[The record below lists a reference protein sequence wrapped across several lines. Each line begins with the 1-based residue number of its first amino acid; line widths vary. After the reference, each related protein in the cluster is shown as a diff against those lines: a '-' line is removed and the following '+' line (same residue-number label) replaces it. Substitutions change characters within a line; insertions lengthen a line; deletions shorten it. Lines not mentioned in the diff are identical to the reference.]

1 VLRMAREKSFTMIQ
15 PETKDALSKLTH
27 TARGSVAAASME
39 YGRIRKEPLFY
50 ALDGM
55 LRYAK
60 AYRVRFEG
68 PLAEDY
74 VLGPEWLAVVQGL
87 RGLLNGDGA
96 VAMET
101 GRSSDSKDNGVCE
114 EIFWHAMK
122 AAGFTE
128 EDL

>member
-1 VLRMAREKSFTMIQ
+1 MIQ
-15 PETKDALSKLTH
+15 PETQDALSKLTNG
-27 TARGSVAAASME
+27 TIAAASMA
-39 YGRIRKEPLFY
+39 YGRARKEPLFY

-68 PLAEDY
+68 PLSEDY
-74 VLGPEWLAVVQGL
+74 VLGVEWLAAVKGL

-96 VAMET
+96 VAMES
-101 GRSSDSKDNGVCE
+101 GRSTDSKDNGVCE

-128 EDL
+128 EDM